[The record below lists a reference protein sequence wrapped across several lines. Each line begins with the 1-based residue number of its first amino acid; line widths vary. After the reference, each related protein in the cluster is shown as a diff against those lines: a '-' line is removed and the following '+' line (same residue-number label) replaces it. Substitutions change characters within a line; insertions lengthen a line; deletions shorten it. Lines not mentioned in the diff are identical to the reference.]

1 LIDGI
6 LSHSG
11 FGGARVE
18 ELKTETFSTEET
30 KKSNFGAININQ
42 KVIENKI
49 FNIDDDDDDVYKSF
63 KKVHKGKKYKISDNG
78 DITYFDNKL

>member
-1 LIDGI
+1 LTNNGI
-6 LSHSG
+6 SG
-11 FGGARVE
+11 GTKVE
-18 ELKTETFSTEET
+18 TIQTETFPTEET

-49 FNIDDDDDDVYKSF
+49 FNIEDDDDDDYSNF